1 MRDANHILV
10 IDRDDLLRIRKVEIL
25 RIDGEEVLIRGSLE
39 PGERLCVS
47 PIQVVVDG
55 MKVTTIQDDEE
66 TPKARS

>member
-1 MRDANHILV
+1 
-10 IDRDDLLRIRKVEIL
+10 
-25 RIDGEEVLIRGSLE
+25 
-39 PGERLCVS
+39 LCVS